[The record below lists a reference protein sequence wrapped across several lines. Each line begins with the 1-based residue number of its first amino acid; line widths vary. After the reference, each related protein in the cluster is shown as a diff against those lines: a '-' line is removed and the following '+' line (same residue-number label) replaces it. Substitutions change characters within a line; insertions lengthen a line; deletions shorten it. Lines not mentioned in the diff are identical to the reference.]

1 MKEKIKE
8 FLKNY
13 WWVILII
20 LIILGAFYWYQIRPS
35 IIYSKCEKLAIGD
48 AINQYISRAKLGS
61 SSSYSWEMALKQ
73 WYNKDDYDFA
83 YKMCLREK
91 GINK

>member
-13 WWVILII
+13 WWIILIVLII
-20 LIILGAFYWYQIRPS
+20 LEVFYWYQIRPS
-35 IIYSKCEKLAIGD
+35 IIYSKCEKSAVGK
-48 AINQYISRAKLGS
+48 AINYYIEKAKLDPS
-61 SSSYSWEMALKQ
+61 NYSWEMALKQ
-73 WYNKDDYDFA
+73 WYKKDDYDFY
-83 YKMCLREK
+83 YKKCLREN